1 MSSSYRPI
9 ALLSSVSKVFERL
22 VYNQLVR
29 HCLDND
35 LLPDEQ
41 FGFLKGRSAEW
52 QLLSLLQEWHSALD
66 SRFCVHTVFLD
77 AAKAFDR
84 VDHTI
89 LLSHLAEIGVSGT
102 SLSWFWSHLSGRRI
116 RTRVD
121 GAVSK
126 PLQVTSGVPQ
136 GSVLGPLL
144 YLLHVK
150 DVPRRTEGGCA
161 LFADDTMLYRCGCTA
176 LRQLPCCPLEGD
188 LQQLSVW
195 AEENKVAFNAS
206 KSATLLV
213 GGKSGRKFLQCLH
226 VNNAPV
232 PHKQSHRHL
241 GVVLSESLRWDDH
254 ISHVLKLIA
263 APLALCKVLAY
274 RHRLPPSCIRRF
286 YCAFVRPRL
295 EYCSAVWGGCCRKL
309 QNRLEGVQLQAARA
323 IVQLPH
329 LGHKDLLFRSNLP
342 SLGWRRKIHRLEV
355 LWKLVNNQGPPQLQ
369 ALLPRDAASRCHYSL
384 RAAHSLEFPE
394 SSSSRTLGSFLGLSI
409 PEWNSLPLEVV
420 SAPSCSSFRSRAC
433 AFFAP
438 DRFSLTV

>member
-35 LLPDEQ
+35 HLPDEQ

-89 LLSHLAEIGVSGT
+89 MLSHLAEIGVSGT
-102 SLSWFWSHLSGRRI
+102 SLSWFWSYLSGRRI

-144 YLLHVK
+144 YLLHLK
-150 DVPRRTEGGCA
+150 DVPRRTDGGCA
-161 LFADDTMLYRCGCTA
+161 LFADDTMRHRCGCTA

-195 AEENKVAFNAS
+195 AEETKVAFNAS

-213 GGKSGRKFLQCLH
+213 GGKSG
-226 VNNAPV
+226 
-232 PHKQSHRHL
+232 
-241 GVVLSESLRWDDH
+241 
-254 ISHVLKLIA
+254 
-263 APLALCKVLAY
+263 
-274 RHRLPPSCIRRF
+274 
-286 YCAFVRPRL
+286 
-295 EYCSAVWGGCCRKL
+295 
-309 QNRLEGVQLQAARA
+309 
-323 IVQLPH
+323 
-329 LGHKDLLFRSNLP
+329 
-342 SLGWRRKIHRLEV
+342 
-355 LWKLVNNQGPPQLQ
+355 
-369 ALLPRDAASRCHYSL
+369 
-384 RAAHSLEFPE
+384 
-394 SSSSRTLGSFLGLSI
+394 SSSSVFT
-409 PEWNSLPLEVV
+409 
-420 SAPSCSSFRSRAC
+420 
-433 AFFAP
+433 
-438 DRFSLTV
+438 